1 VAGEAIAR
9 SHDLV
14 IQDGEVAARESH
26 DAL

>member
-1 VAGEAIAR
+1 VAGEAIAC

-14 IQDGEVAARESH
+14 VQDGEVAARESH